1 MKNFS
6 RRSFLQSSSTAAAT
20 VTFGGVI
27 PSALQAAA
35 ELSKSERILVVIEL
49 TGGND
54 GLNTVIPYSDE
65 TYRKLRPKLAV
76 AKNAVLKIDDQ
87 MGFHPSL
94 RGFADLINAGK
105 LAVVQGVG
113 YPDHNRSHF
122 ESMDIWQTC
131 HRTKDIRSD
140 GWLGRMLETN
150 VDASAADPAAIH
162 LGANKQPLS
171 LLAQTIR
178 VPSIRSIDQFQ
189 LQGVDKPSFRD
200 AIHELANAHRDAGN
214 DLLDFVQSST
224 SSAIN
229 ASERLNSAKA
239 SYHSSGIYPTNELG
253 GQLQT
258 VARLI
263 SSGLQTSVYYV
274 RLGDF
279 DSHSKQS
286 DVHQG
291 LLRQLGDSV
300 KAFLDD
306 IEHLKLSDR
315 VTVMAFSEFGRRVA
329 ENASE
334 GTDHGTAGPMFLAG
348 SMVKAGLLG
357 KQPSLMNLQDGDLK
371 HHTDFRQVYASV
383 IEDWFKCKS
392 EAILKGHYEPV
403 DIFKS

>member
-6 RRSFLQSSSTAAAT
+6 RRSFLQSSSTAAAA

-35 ELSKSERILVVIEL
+35 EMSKSERILVVIEL

-87 MGFHPSL
+87 LGFHPSL

-113 YPDHNRSHF
+113 YPDPNRSHF

-171 LLAQTIR
+171 LLADR
-178 VPSIRSIDQFQ
+178 
-189 LQGVDKPSFRD
+189 K
-200 AIHELANAHRDAGN
+200 
-214 DLLDFVQSST
+214 
-224 SSAIN
+224 
-229 ASERLNSAKA
+229 
-239 SYHSSGIYPTNELG
+239 
-253 GQLQT
+253 
-258 VARLI
+258 
-263 SSGLQTSVYYV
+263 SVV
-274 RLGDF
+274 
-279 DSHSKQS
+279 
-286 DVHQG
+286 
-291 LLRQLGDSV
+291 
-300 KAFLDD
+300 
-306 IEHLKLSDR
+306 
-315 VTVMAFSEFGRRVA
+315 
-329 ENASE
+329 
-334 GTDHGTAGPMFLAG
+334 
-348 SMVKAGLLG
+348 
-357 KQPSLMNLQDGDLK
+357 
-371 HHTDFRQVYASV
+371 
-383 IEDWFKCKS
+383 
-392 EAILKGHYEPV
+392 
-403 DIFKS
+403 